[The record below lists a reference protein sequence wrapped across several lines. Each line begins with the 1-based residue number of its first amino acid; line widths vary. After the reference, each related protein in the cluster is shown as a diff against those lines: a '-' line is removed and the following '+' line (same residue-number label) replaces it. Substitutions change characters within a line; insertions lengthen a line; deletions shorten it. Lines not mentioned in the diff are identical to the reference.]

1 MGRKT
6 RRKNQWASDRRAFI
20 ISLLSN
26 LATLLVA
33 KIGTLLWTR
42 KRRDA
47 TIQAVPASAT
57 ATAPA
62 PVAYRMTI
70 QAGLPAFHADRRS

>member
-26 LATLLVA
+26 LATLLIA

-42 KRRDA
+42 EKRA
-47 TIQAVPASAT
+47 IVLT
-57 ATAPA
+57 
-62 PVAYRMTI
+62 PVAFRMTI
-70 QAGLPAFHADRRS
+70 QAGRATLVIKGPNHGQA